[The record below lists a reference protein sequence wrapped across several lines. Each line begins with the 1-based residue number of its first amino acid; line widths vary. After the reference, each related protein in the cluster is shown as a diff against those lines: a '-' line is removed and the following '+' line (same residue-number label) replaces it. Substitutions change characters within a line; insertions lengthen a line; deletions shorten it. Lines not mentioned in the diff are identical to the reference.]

1 MSVLLLAVLLAQAG
15 WSTFTAADGK
25 ASVAAPCALA
35 ADPAMA
41 PPPAKSGDR
50 VIATS
55 FFSCTTPAKDE
66 YYFIAWVDYDP
77 ALQLDTA
84 AELKANRDNTIKAIA
99 GAMLVTSADVTYQS
113 NPALDFTA
121 NVQGRFLVSSRVVM
135 AGRRPYQIAAM
146 TPLDK
151 DRSDAVRRFL
161 DSLSI
166 KN

>member
-15 WSTFTAADGK
+15 WSAFTAADGK
-25 ASVAAPCALA
+25 ASVAAPCVLVV
-35 ADPAMA
+35 DPA
-41 PPPAKSGDR
+41 PPPPKKPGDR
-50 VIATS
+50 LMATS

-77 ALQLDTA
+77 AFELDTA
-84 AELKANRDNTIKAIA
+84 AELKANRDNTIKAIS
-99 GAMLVTSADVTYQS
+99 GATLLTSADATYQG

-121 NVQGRFLVSSRVVM
+121 NVQGRFRVTSRVVM

-151 DRSDAVRRFL
+151 DRSEAVRRFL